1 MTYTDHLS
9 PTRANISRAWQFAG
23 VCCSSAGRLIAAA
36 DERFRLLIVTKSNL
50 HSSRDRH
57 HGYLRDWICRQRA
70 SAAAGAFGLAL
81 TGFGQYSLDGWLGIA
96 GRWSASFTWIAL
108 IAGIVGGFAN
118 LALRR
123 RPAIAVLHATQTAAD
138 LPAR

>member
-1 MTYTDHLS
+1 LIASLAIGYSEVTQA
-9 PTRANISRAWQFAG
+9 RSRAFFF
-23 VCCSSAGRLIAAA
+23 AA